1 MGVLCCVRIFR
12 DKAYSFPYFMDKCF
26 YELRKA
32 FIERFFE
39 KKKPQ
44 KRKTSLAPIS
54 YANILSKFSHVRE
67 GKVVHTPIFTIEQL
81 PQFKKNFEFEP
92 KKYLIF

>member
-1 MGVLCCVRIFR
+1 MGRIPFALKFNVLIRRKNEFIGTFIDGCVFEFLEI
-12 DKAYSFPYFMDKCF
+12 KLTHSLYFMDKCF

-44 KRKTSLAPIS
+44 KRKTSLVPIS
-54 YANILSKFSHVRE
+54 YANILTEFSHELYR
-67 GKVVHTPIFTIEQL
+67 KI
-81 PQFKKNFEFEP
+81 
-92 KKYLIF
+92 